1 MPPELDVPKVSV
13 GVFLGIHG
21 RLAGGGYPNV
31 QQLAQERMDFHPRH
45 HLANPRGGIDFLDK
59 DIGGL
64 AHGGVF
70 FDYGE
75 SAKPILMEAIVRLP

>member
-1 MPPELDVPKVSV
+1 MAFQP
-13 GVFLGIHG
+13 G
-21 RLAGGGYPNV
+21 
-31 QQLAQERMDFHPRH
+31 H

-59 DIGGL
+59 NIGGL

-75 SAKPILMEAIVRLP
+75 SAKPILVKSILRLP